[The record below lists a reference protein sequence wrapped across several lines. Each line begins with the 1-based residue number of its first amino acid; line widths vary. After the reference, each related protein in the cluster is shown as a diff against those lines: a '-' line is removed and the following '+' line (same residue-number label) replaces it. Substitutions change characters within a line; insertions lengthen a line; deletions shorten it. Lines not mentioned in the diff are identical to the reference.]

1 MRRPASRL
9 LAWLRKGRMSGRGIF
24 RRSCRIII
32 RVREDFPM
40 HRRAAYA
47 LASAL
52 VLAASAALAR
62 LPPQVGIDRA
72 LDARPVKP
80 VMQEHAAALMR
91 LGCQDDWECWDR
103 HGIVAVHISMTK
115 SEPWKP
121 EQQEVTQTWQSVPL
135 DIRQSSVPL
144 ASQGIECV
152 LRGSIEK

>member
-1 MRRPASRL
+1 MN
-9 LAWLRKGRMSGRGIF
+9 
-24 RRSCRIII
+24 SCR
-32 RVREDFPM
+32 RTRHQSGSQAAGHM
-40 HRRAAYA
+40 HRRTAYA
-47 LASAL
+47 LASVL
-52 VLAASAALAR
+52 VLAAPAALAR
-62 LPPQVGIDRA
+62 LPPRAGTDRA

-80 VMQEHAAALMR
+80 VMQEHAAAIMR

-144 ASQGIECV
+144 EYV